1 MDSFQAYGF
10 NFRIWFELKN
20 NHQFGQA
27 EAYSCEEV
35 AVEPRLIQST
45 LVSATSMMGLE
56 RQGWLEHMDV
66 VVHSMEEEGGV
77 NRDPATGQS

>member
-1 MDSFQAYGF
+1 LA
-10 NFRIWFELKN
+10 RLKPIPVKKL
-20 NHQFGQA
+20 QLKLW
-27 EAYSCEEV
+27 
-35 AVEPRLIQST
+35 LIQST
-45 LVSATSMMGLE
+45 LVSATSMMGLD